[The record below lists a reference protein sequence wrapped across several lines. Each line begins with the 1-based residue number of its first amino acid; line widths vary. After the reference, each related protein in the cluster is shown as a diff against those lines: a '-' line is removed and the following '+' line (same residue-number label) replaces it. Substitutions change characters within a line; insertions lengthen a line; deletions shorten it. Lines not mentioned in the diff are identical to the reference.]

1 MKPLSALSPD
11 DAERLRGV
19 LFDLDDTLLS
29 HGVLEL
35 AAYEALWR
43 LHEAGLALV
52 AVTGRPVGWADVLV
66 RQWPLAGCVAEN
78 GAIYV
83 VRRGRGVVRHDG
95 CDGDERRARRERLA
109 SLVGRVKEAV
119 PEATLTDDAGARV
132 SDVTWDVGERVTL
145 PEGRVRAIVN
155 EIERAGARWS
165 RSSVHLHAT
174 FDADDK
180 ASGALRFCARELG
193 EDQGAAVASFA
204 FVGDSGNDAP
214 CFAAL
219 RVTFGVANVRAALA
233 RLSVPPRYVAS
244 REMGQGFAEIAR
256 EILAKRCANS
266 PLVMSS
272 NSELVTLAHQR
283 LYPNYRPPP
292 MALVRGRGCELFDAD
307 GRRFLDLCAGV
318 AVCSVG
324 HAHPT
329 LTRAI
334 AEQAGRLMHVSNYFY
349 NEPNIRLADELCRRT
364 GFDRAFFCNSGTEAN
379 EALLKL
385 ARHHFFAN
393 GKKDRVRV
401 VAFEDAFHGRSLGA
415 LSMTGTPKYREGFGP
430 LGPVTHVPYGDADA
444 VERAMGTDVCAIIV
458 EPLQGEGGVVSA
470 PPGFLAKLRS
480 IADRH
485 GALLLAD
492 EVQTGIGRLG
502 RFLGFDGTG
511 VRPDAVALAKGLGGG
526 FPIGAMLTTEALS
539 GGLPA
544 GTHGSTFGGNALASA
559 AALAVLRIIDEENL
573 VEGAASK
580 GEALGE
586 LLQKLVHDLPD
597 ACVATRG
604 QGLLRGLVLR
614 QGLVARDLL
623 PRIQDAGVLLIAAG
637 EHVLRFAPPLVV
649 TLAELEDGVRALRGV
664 LAALQPPARAPERVF
679 SAEAGRP

>member
-1 MKPLSALSPD
+1 MKDMCDLAAE
-11 DAERLRGV
+11 DACRLRGV
-19 LFDLDDTLLS
+19 LFDLDDTFLS
-29 HGVLEL
+29 HGILEL
-35 AAYEALWR
+35 EAYEALWK
-43 LHEAGLALV
+43 LHRAGLALV
-52 AVTGRPVGWADVLV
+52 AVTGRPCGWADVLV
-66 RQWPLAGCVAEN
+66 RQWPVAGCVAEN

-83 VRRGRGVVRHDG
+83 VRRGHAIVRQDS
-95 CDGDERRARRERLA
+95 CDDAERQARRERLA
-109 SLVGRVKEAV
+109 SLVDRVRSAV
-119 PEATLTDDAGARV
+119 DGATLTDDVGARV
-132 SDVTWDVGERVTL
+132 SDVTWDVGERATP
-145 PEGRVRAIVN
+145 PEERVAAIVR

-174 FDADDK
+174 FDVDDK
-180 ASGALRFCARELG
+180 ASGAVRFCARELG
-193 EDQGAAVASFA
+193 EDPGAAASRFA

-214 CFAAL
+214 GFAAF
-219 RVTFGVANVRAALA
+219 RVTFGVANVRGSLS
-233 RLSVPPRYVAS
+233 RLSVPPRYVARS
-244 REMGQGFAEIAR
+244 AMGQGFAEIAA
-256 EILAKRCANS
+256 EIVAKRCANP
-266 PLVMSS
+266 PLAMSS
-272 NSELVTLAHQR
+272 NTELVTLAHQH
-283 LYPNYRPPP
+283 LYPNYRQPP

-329 LTRAI
+329 LTHAI

-385 ARHHFFAN
+385 ARHHFFAS
-393 GKKDRVRV
+393 GQKDRVRV

-444 VERAMGTDVCAIIV
+444 VERAMGADVCAIIV
-458 EPLQGEGGVVSA
+458 EPVQGEGGVVSA
-470 PPGFLAKLRS
+470 PPGFLAKLRA
-480 IADRH
+480 IADEH

-502 RFLGFDGTG
+502 RFLGFDASG

-539 GGLPA
+539 GALPP

-559 AALAVLRIIDEENL
+559 AALAVLRVVDAENL

-580 GEALGE
+580 GQALGE
-586 LLQKLVHDLPD
+586 LLQKVVTDLPE
-597 ACVATRG
+597 ACVAARG

-623 PRIQDAGVLLIAAG
+623 PRIQEAGVLLIAAG

-649 TLAELEDGVRALRGV
+649 TVAELEEGVRTVRSV
-664 LAALQPPARAPERVF
+664 LSAPAAAVRVPERAF
-679 SAEAGRP
+679 STASSRP